1 MTERYYTT
9 STAFLEALAE
19 AGVKYV
25 FANLG
30 SDHPGLIEAVARAKA
45 EGREDQF
52 PQLVVCPHETVAM
65 SAAHAYALVSGGPS
79 AVLVHVDAGTQN
91 MGGAIGNA
99 MRGRAP
105 VLVFAGASPSPSTM
119 RGELPGARNEFIH

>member
-65 SAAHAYALVSGGPS
+65 SAAHAYALVSGGPL
-79 AVLVHVDAGTQN
+79 AVLLHVDAGTQN
-91 MGGAIGNA
+91 IGGAIGNA